1 MELFLLS
8 YIVAWFIW
16 KHSMKEIPWFISES
30 QADLTSISLHN
41 KEPLSAKL
49 SLIQWLSKH
58 HLKPSLMESWVTP
71 CPACSVILFLFYCL
85 FHLHLIRLNL
95 PLCPCL
101 SELWTCPSKE
111 PELWSRMENLWC
123 VRGVRQL
130 QEHRARVAL
139 VLAVRLG
146 HQIQSVARKQK
157 AAASYQRATGGRRW
171 ARVDGKYA
179 RSKSVFR
186 GEKKQQQKQN
196 NFEYV
201 CWFCQEVM
209 KISRTQF
216 YFNPVWY

>member
-1 MELFLLS
+1 MV
-8 YIVAWFIW
+8 Y
-16 KHSMKEIPWFISES
+16 MKAFHKKISCFISES
-30 QADLTSISLHN
+30 QTDLTSISLHN

-71 CPACSVILFLFYCL
+71 CPACSVILFPCYCL

-101 SELWTCPSKE
+101 PELWTCPSKE

-146 HQIQSVARKQK
+146 HYIQSVARKQR
-157 AAASYQRATGGRRW
+157 AAANYQRVTGGRRW

-179 RSKSVFR
+179 RSKSR
-186 GEKKQQQKQN
+186 GKKHN
-196 NFEYV
+196 HFEYF
-201 CWFCQEVM
+201 CCFCQEIM
-209 KISRTQF
+209 KISRTQMNTHLF
-216 YFNPVWY
+216 QCSMMCRIVFFFFFFN